1 MSNNVVN
8 KIVKIFSW
16 GIMAASIIFT
26 VVFFY
31 RLSGTEGVAQIEVA
45 GPFIMWGY
53 ILVAIAIFLSLVFPL
68 VNIIF
73 NPKNG
78 LKALVGILGLGLA
91 FLVGYLLADP
101 APMIGTTENPNFA
114 NKTILILADTGIIAT
129 YILFAVAILS
139 LLYVTIKGLI
149 TK

>member
-31 RLSGTEGVAQIEVA
+31 RLSGAEKVAQIDVA

-53 ILVAIAIFLSLVFPL
+53 ILVAIAILLSLLFPL

-91 FLVGYLLADP
+91 FLIGYLLADP
-101 APMIGTTENPNFA
+101 TIMIGTTENPNFA